1 MTAGRTGGHSG
12 PPGRCVGDLCIRQSF
27 RPDGSW
33 KIVEPMAGDKLEDN
47 FESGRAAVLRGLYA
61 ASKMVCV
68 STFAV
73 ARSRH
78 GAWCL

>member
-1 MTAGRTGGHSG
+1 MTAGRTGAHSG

-47 FESGRAAVLRGLYA
+47 LNPVGRLYYAGSTLRPRWCACPHSLLQEVGTAL
-61 ASKMVCV
+61 
-68 STFAV
+68 
-73 ARSRH
+73 
-78 GAWCL
+78 GA